1 MAEPNRRQPES
12 RDVSARILL
21 WSSAGFVVF
30 LGVTLGVLALLF
42 DTTPRQPPLG
52 RAFEDNDRSPTLQRD
67 GEDALGMLLA
77 REKAQLEKTGWIDH
91 KAGIARIP
99 IEDAIQMIADKG
111 VPEWM
116 GRGSANSGECDL
128 LNANVP
134 RAPQARD
141 CRNTDETAPGGSTPA
156 AEAGSAAATGGAR

>member
-1 MAEPNRRQPES
+1 MAETNRRQPES

-21 WSSAGFVVF
+21 WFSAGFVVF

-67 GEDALGMLLA
+67 GEDALRKLLA
-77 REKAQLEKTGWIDH
+77 RETAQLEKTGWVDET
-91 KAGIARIP
+91 AGIARIP
-99 IEDAIQMIADKG
+99 IEDAMQMIADKG
-111 VPEWM
+111 LPEWM
-116 GRGSANSGECDL
+116 GRGSAKSGECGL

-134 RAPQARD
+134 RAPQAGD
-141 CRNTDETAPGGSTPA
+141 CRNTGETPGGSTPA
-156 AEAGSAAATGGAR
+156 AGVGSGAAIGGAR